1 MRRLGTVTAEGVA
14 AALIAAAA
22 LAGCGS
28 DQDAPAAELAS
39 RGPATVDEGAG
50 TYRGVGL
57 GSTRDEAR
65 RELGRLESGATD
77 PLAPIGTDPVDVGVP
92 PSPQEPRD
100 SGGIAIWRF
109 EDAVMAAGRGRAW
122 LVTVAADDAITGEG
136 VGVGSELDDVRAAYP
151 DAECDTANEG
161 TEYTQFEY
169 CTLRVASE
177 RYLWFAY
184 DPVRSVTVSREPLG

>member
-1 MRRLGTVTAEGVA
+1 MIGHTVVRAA
-14 AALIAAAA
+14 RFAKAALIAAAA

-28 DQDAPAAELAS
+28 DQDSP
-39 RGPATVDEGAG
+39 RPATVDERAG
-50 TYRGVGL
+50 TYRGVGID
-57 GSTRDEAR
+57 STRDEAQ

-77 PLAPIGTDPVDVGVP
+77 PLAPIGTYGAKLGVP
-92 PSPQEPRD
+92 PSPQHPRD

-109 EDAVMAAGRGRAW
+109 EDTAMAAGRGRAW
-122 LVTVAADDAITGEG
+122 LVLVAAEDAVTGDG

-151 DAECDTANEG
+151 GAECDTANEG

-169 CTLRVASE
+169 CTLRVAPE

-184 DPVRSVTVSREPLG
+184 DPVRSVTMSREPLR